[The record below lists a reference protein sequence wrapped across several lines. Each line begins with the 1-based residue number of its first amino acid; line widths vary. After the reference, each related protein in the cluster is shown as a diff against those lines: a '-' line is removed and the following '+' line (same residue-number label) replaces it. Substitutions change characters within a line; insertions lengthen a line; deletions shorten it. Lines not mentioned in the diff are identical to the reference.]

1 MADAESQTKQ
11 ILEIIQQH
19 GCVEDSGVLAEQMGV
34 EHAVVVG
41 YIKSLESS
49 ESVITQVLSK
59 APACLASSFNV
70 SPTTSFS

>member
-41 YIKSLESS
+41 YIQSLESS
-49 ESVITQVLSK
+49 ESVME
-59 APACLASSFNV
+59 
-70 SPTTSFS
+70 